1 MKRFTRWGG
10 ILLLAGTLVSCGG
23 GGGGDSTGTS
33 PGTNGATP
41 PGNGGTPPG
50 NGGTPP
56 NNGGAPP
63 SNGGGSIS
71 TPGRFEESD
80 AAVTLSGAWTPT
92 NASFGWSGGTAM
104 QSSAAGATATFTF
117 TGTSV
122 RWIGAR
128 NRSTGIALVSV
139 DGGKP
144 KRVDLFARPNEISTP
159 IITLDGLTP
168 GKHTLTI
175 QVTGEKNELA
185 DGSEVVVDAFDVD
198 APIVSHLQE
207 MDPDVAYTGTW
218 TQDPSGAWSGGGV
231 VSEPDP
237 PHGGARFATTAGA
250 KVTLKFRGTSITW
263 QGGRGPDYGIASVQV
278 DGGAP
283 TDVDTYSP
291 TQKYQDVVFKAAG
304 LADAPHTLTIQVTG
318 RKNDASKG
326 VKIVVDAFD
335 VTTLGRRF
343 QQDALDPV
351 TGAPMVTYTGHWIHG
366 NVNRVWSEGSCDTT
380 PTAGSRAIFA
390 FTGTGVSWI
399 GCQKESCSGVA
410 KVFVDGAFVK
420 QIANWRPVPIEAFQH
435 EIFRADGLTPGMHT
449 LMIEQQVTGG
459 YIVIDAF
466 DVRQ

>member
-1 MKRFTRWGG
+1 MKRCTMWVGW
-10 ILLLAGTLVSCGG
+10 LLLAGTLVSCGG
-23 GGGGDSTGTS
+23 GGGGGGGS
-33 PGTNGATP
+33 PGTAPATNNGAS
-41 PGNGGTPPG
+41 
-50 NGGTPP
+50 PP
-56 NNGGAPP
+56 NNGGNPP
-63 SNGGGSIS
+63 NNPASVA

-92 NASFGWSGGTAM
+92 SSSFGWSAGTAM
-104 QSSAAGATATFTF
+104 QSSAGATATFTF
-117 TGTSV
+117 TGSSV

-128 NRSTGIALVSV
+128 NRESGIALVSV
-139 DGGKP
+139 DGGKA
-144 KRVDLFARPNEISTP
+144 KRVDLFARPHEIRTP

-175 QVTGEKNELA
+175 QVTGEKNAEA
-185 DGSEVVVDAFDVD
+185 EGSEVVVDAFDVD

-231 VSEPDP
+231 ASEPDP